1 LAIVTYPS
9 DILSQRAGEVTV
21 FDESLRTIAQQMF
34 QTMYDSQGVG
44 LAAPQVGL
52 AIRLC
57 VIHVPEDPHG
67 ELALVNPEIV
77 HAEGRQNGE
86 EGCLSFPGIFVDVQ
100 RAMRVRVRYQDLDGR
115 PQELEGEGLMAR
127 ALQHE
132 IDHLN
137 GVLLVD
143 KMTTIQR
150 LANRRSL
157 EMLRRRTASVSQGA
171 AESARSASPGAE
183 PPEAPAHP

>member
-1 LAIVTYPS
+1 MTIVTYPS
-9 DILSQRAGEVTV
+9 DVLSQRAEKVTA

-34 QTMYDSQGVG
+34 QTMVDGQGVG

-52 AIRLC
+52 SIQLC
-57 VIHVPEDPHG
+57 VIHIPEDPHG
-67 ELALVNPEIV
+67 EVALVNPEIV
-77 HAEGRQNGE
+77 HAEGRQTGE
-86 EGCLSFPGIFVDVQ
+86 EGCLSFPGIFIDVQ
-100 RAMRVRVRYQDLDGR
+100 RAMRVRVRYQDLDGQ
-115 PQELEGEGLMAR
+115 PQEIEGEGLLAR

-137 GVLLVD
+137 GVLLVN

-157 EMLRRRTASVSQGA
+157 EMLRRRTASAPQEA
-171 AESARSASPGAE
+171 AEAAQATAPGDA